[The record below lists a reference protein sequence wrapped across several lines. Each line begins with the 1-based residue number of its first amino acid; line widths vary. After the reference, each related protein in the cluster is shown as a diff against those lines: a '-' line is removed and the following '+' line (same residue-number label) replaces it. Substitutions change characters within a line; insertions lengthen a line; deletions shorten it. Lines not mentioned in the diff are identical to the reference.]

1 MFIRWSRKRVL
12 ERTGVRIVWMRL
24 SNLRVGI
31 KMLEIS
37 SKE

>member
-1 MFIRWSRKRVL
+1 MFIRWSRKREL

-24 SNLRVGI
+24 SNLRAGI
-31 KMLEIS
+31 KMWKIS